1 MRLCRL
7 RLVPAGLVVAATMAL
22 GAAATAHLPKAV
34 VVQAGSKSLKAW
46 TYRTTVGEVLEE
58 SGIRLRAKDRVTPSL
73 DTRLETGLR
82 IVVRRSFGVTLVAD
96 GKKRAMTTASATV
109 EELLGEAG
117 IRLRPRDRV
126 YPVMDAVLRPGAAV
140 RVVRIETRIVSREER
155 VPYARLSRP
164 DATLPRGM
172 TRVAQQGRPGV
183 RLRRVAV
190 TMADGAVIERQL
202 LSEAL
207 LQPPQDRIM
216 QVGTRRMFATRGEFA
231 GKEIVHM
238 EATAYAPWHGRGVD
252 GTTAIGLRAGY
263 GVVAVDP
270 RVIPLRSRLF
280 IEGYGR
286 AVAGDTGGAIKGH
299 RIDLGFNTAKE
310 AYRFGRRPVR
320 VYILSSP
327 QARSK

>member
-7 RLVPAGLVVAATMAL
+7 RLVPAGLVVAATIAF
-22 GAAATAHLPKAV
+22 GAAAVAHLPKAV
-34 VVQAGSKSLKAW
+34 VLQTGSESRKVW
-46 TYRTTVGEVLEE
+46 TYRSTVGEVLAE
-58 SGIRLRAKDRVTPSL
+58 SGIKLRPKDRVTPSVAASL
-73 DTRLETGLR
+73 RTGME
-82 IVVRRSFGVTLVAD
+82 IGVRRSFGVTVLAD
-96 GKKRAMTTASATV
+96 GKKRAITTASATV

-117 IRLRPRDRV
+117 IRLRSRDRV
-126 YPVMDAVLRPGAAV
+126 YPVLDAALWPGTVV
-140 RVVRIETRIVSREER
+140 RVVRIETRIVTKEER

-164 DATLPRGM
+164 DSTLPRGM
-172 TRVAQQGRPGV
+172 TRLAQAGRPGV

-190 TMADGAVIERQL
+190 TTADGAVIERQL

-207 LQPPQDRIM
+207 LQAPQDRIM

-270 RVIPLRSRLF
+270 RVIPLGSRLF

-310 AYRFGRRPVR
+310 AYRFGRKPVR
-320 VYILSSP
+320 VYILSAP